1 MYTYM
6 YIYIYIYIY
15 IYVYI
20 INMEYVWCVLFVS
33 LWIHLI
39 YFSVRKKT
47 KKRERKILYTMIK

>member
-1 MYTYM
+1 M

-15 IYVYI
+15 MYVCI
-20 INMEYVWCVLFVS
+20 INMEYVGCVLFVS

-47 KKRERKILYTMIK
+47 QKKEKENYFIR